1 MIRTFGHIFLVK
13 IQISLRIRADW
24 SESSLSEF
32 WIAKYARFLHA
43 DNKDIIDCADAQDD

>member
-13 IQISLRIRADW
+13 IQISLRIR
-24 SESSLSEF
+24 
-32 WIAKYARFLHA
+32 KARFLHA